1 MASIKV
7 YYEAIHPYVCDV
19 TETFVGCEFEECIDM
34 KCEFEYELFCHLPGD
49 SRLFYRQHILEEYH

>member
-7 YYEAIHPYVCDV
+7 YYEAIHPYVHDV

-34 KCEFEYELFCHLPGD
+34 KCEFEYELFGHLPGD